1 MISAHQG
8 HNPEIEITSDTT
20 ARGVWLLNDRLI
32 VQTIATMNAWG
43 YYEDEYVKVSGEW
56 KKKGTKLTR
65 ILEEW
70 TQTKR

>member
-1 MISAHQG
+1 M
-8 HNPEIEITSDTT
+8 
-20 ARGVWLLNDRLI
+20 
-32 VQTIATMNAWG
+32 ATMNAWG

-56 KKKGTKLTR
+56 KKKGTKITR